1 MFNSKV
7 YDIVIIGGGPAG
19 MTAALYASRAN
30 KCVCVIEKSSFG
42 GQITSSPKVENYP
55 GMMEISGS
63 DFGNRLAEQI
73 LNLGADV
80 EMETVIGVHEEGD
93 HKVVV
98 TGEGNEF
105 RTRSVIIANGVKH
118 RMLGIPGEEELV
130 GNGVYFC
137 AVCDGAIFRNRSVAV
152 IGGGNSALQ
161 EAILLSEA
169 SGEVIVVQNLPDLTG
184 EMKLREALLSRSNVR
199 VIYNTVVE
207 DFIQEAGQLRGI
219 RLSDS
224 AGVRSE
230 LSCDGVFIAIGLIP
244 KNEAF
249 TEIVEL
255 NQYGYFNV
263 GEDTIAKTPGV
274 FAAGDCRAKNVRQL
288 TTAVADGAVAAI
300 SACRYI
306 DGL

>member
-1 MFNSKV
+1 MFSSKV

-19 MTAALYASRAN
+19 MTAALYALRAN

-55 GMMEISGS
+55 SVMEISGG

-80 EMETVIGVHEEGD
+80 EMETVIGVHEEGA

-98 TGEGNEF
+98 TEEGNEF
-105 RTRSVIIANGVKH
+105 KSRTIIIANGVKH
-118 RMLGIPGEEELV
+118 RMLGVPGEEELV

-137 AVCDGAIFRNRSVAV
+137 AVCDGAIFRDRPVAV

-161 EAILLSEA
+161 EAILLSET
-169 SGEVIVVQNLPDLTG
+169 SSEVTVVQNLPDLTS
-184 EMKLREALLSRSNVR
+184 EMKLREALLSRPNVR

-207 DFIQEAGQLRGI
+207 GFIQESGQLSGL
-219 RLSDS
+219 RLADS
-224 AGVRSE
+224 SGAKSE
-230 LSCDGVFIAIGLIP
+230 LNCDGVFIAIGLMP

-249 TEIVEL
+249 AEVVEL
-255 NQYGYFNV
+255 NQYGYFSA
-263 GEDTIAKTPGV
+263 GEDTLTKTPGV
-274 FAAGDCRAKNVRQL
+274 FVAGDCRAKNVRQL
-288 TTAVADGAVAAI
+288 TTAVGDGAVAAI